1 MRTKH
6 SAPTSATDRNSARVL
21 PFRELDAGFARR
33 YREWRAAF
41 ITTPRPPVPSG
52 RVVGLWSLRWK
63 RYGEW
68 RLKQMALAAARRKS
82 LL

>member
-1 MRTKH
+1 MRTNQN
-6 SAPTSATDRNSARVL
+6 APTPATDKRAARII
-21 PFRELDAGFARR
+21 PFPELDGGFARR

-41 ITTPRPPVPSG
+41 IPAPGPQARSG

-68 RLKQMALAAARRKS
+68 RLKQMALAAARRKT

>member
-1 MRTKH
+1 MRTKQ
-6 SAPTSATDRNSARVL
+6 SAPTPATDTRAARII
-21 PFRELDAGFARR
+21 PFPELDAGFARR

-41 ITTPRPPVPSG
+41 ITTPKRPVPAG
-52 RVVGLWSLRWK
+52 RVVGLWSLHWR

-68 RLKQMALAAARRKS
+68 RLKQMALAAARRKT